1 MDPDNSRNR
10 KHHSKSNK
18 VRRLRTDQKDNYP
31 NGFVEEWSSSS
42 DRSVPTP
49 NDRSEWGYKVKS
61 LKDKDILQPL
71 VTDIKPPQQKKP
83 VASNLVSIILSTQT
97 NLLLNK
103 ENTYDIRFSTGIL
116 EGTGITISENGNAIT
131 FENEGS
137 YRFEICGEAAL
148 FSDVDVKLIYSSA
161 EFTEDVKPF
170 SEISIPKEEGKLVL
184 RGIPTILPLQ
194 KCQTI
199 IPKLVPT
206 PDESIVLLSG
216 TRLLI
221 HKVA

>member
-1 MDPDNSRNR
+1 MDPDNPRIRKRDSILYRMQRPRNR
-10 KHHSKSNK
+10 KLKH
-18 VRRLRTDQKDNYP
+18 YP
-31 NGFVEEWSSSS
+31 NGFLEDWSKDPS
-42 DRSVPTP
+42 
-49 NDRSEWGYKVKS
+49 NKHDRSEWGYKVKS
-61 LKDKDILQPL
+61 SKDNDIIQPL
-71 VTDIKPPQQKKP
+71 VTQLNPPQSKR
-83 VASNLVSIILSTQT
+83 SESSELVSIILSTQN

-103 ENTYDIRFSTGIL
+103 DNKYDINFSTGII
-116 EGTGITISENGNAIT
+116 EGSGIKISEAGNSIT

-148 FSDVDVKLIYSSA
+148 FSDVDVKLIYFSES
-161 EFTEDVKPF
+161 FTEDIKPF
-170 SEISIPKEEGKLVL
+170 SEINIPKVEGKLIL

-199 IPKLVPT
+199 IPRLVPT
-206 PDESIVLLSG
+206 PDESILLLSG